1 MKLKGSYTEK
11 EILNRVKRQPTEL
24 EAIDRADRGL
34 ISKLHKELKKKLKKN
49 NSQLPNGLTK
59 MCRLQHEMQAA

>member
-34 ISKLHKELKKKLKKN
+34 ISKLHKELKKKKN
-49 NSQLPNGLTK
+49 
-59 MCRLQHEMQAA
+59 